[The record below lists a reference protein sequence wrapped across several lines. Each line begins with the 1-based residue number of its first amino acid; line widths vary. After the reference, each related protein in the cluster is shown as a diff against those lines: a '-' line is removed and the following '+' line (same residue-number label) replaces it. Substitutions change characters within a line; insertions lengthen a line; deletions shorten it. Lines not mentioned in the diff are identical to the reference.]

1 MLGNLAGVV
10 MDNIIPKKIQKRQRD
25 DEDDDDDED
34 DVVKASEEALE
45 AIEDAATAKA
55 RIVAKAYKK
64 FSMAL
69 IERSKELEW
78 EEHDIARLVLLIT
91 KERELDCNKT
101 LKLIQRCEVCT
112 PIILATLADE
122 DFVFP
127 SPQLIGALY
136 DQAGHVDKF
145 IQVIEDSLEQGLL
158 HITDDG
164 TIDAVSDLF
173 ILLHTSVYP
182 TSMIFF
188 SSTMTTERKRIL
200 CLINRAIKLRQWCK
214 EATILNTNAHHKL
227 ILHLGFT

>member
-1 MLGNLAGVV
+1 MLGNLAGIV

-25 DEDDDDDED
+25 DDDDDDDED
-34 DVVKASEEALE
+34 DAVKANEEALE
-45 AIEDAATAKA
+45 AAEDAATAKA

-69 IERSKELEW
+69 IQRSKELEW
-78 EEHDIARLVLLIT
+78 EDHDIARLVLLIT

-101 LKLIQRCEVCT
+101 LKLMQRCEVCT

-122 DFVFP
+122 DYVFP

-158 HITDDG
+158 NITDDG
-164 TIDAVSDLF
+164 TIDAVCDLF
-173 ILLHTSVYP
+173 VLLYTSVYP
-182 TSMIFF
+182 TSLIFF
-188 SSTMTTERKRIL
+188 SSKMTIERKCIL
-200 CLINRAIKLRQWCK
+200 CLINRATKLHQWC
-214 EATILNTNAHHKL
+214 EEVIVSYTN
-227 ILHLGFT
+227 IDC